1 MVESLTPAAPQRL
14 SRTARF
20 GILSA
25 QTSPPCGTAK
35 FTTGLS
41 SALHAHGSD
50 TDVIWVPD
58 GELPLNSSAPS
69 VDSCR
74 NLLNQADVAVIQY
87 GNAVDCI
94 DGETAIDIL
103 DGLRVPSIVIAH
115 AVPKKPTA
123 QQRSVLKTIAATAS
137 HLVVTSEAARLRLF
151 QTYDV
156 DRRTVSMIPLGA
168 TIPDTPRVKVPS
180 RPTILTCGLLGPGK
194 GIEKVIDA
202 MPLLKDLPGRPRY
215 MVAGPTHPRVLA
227 ADGEAYRS
235 ARIEQALRLDVADSV
250 KFDSGYYAGAMLT
263 ALIQQAAVVV
273 LPFDDEHVSCGVL
286 VDAIASGRPVVA
298 SGFPHAVELLDSG
311 AGIIVDPDDTEALA
325 SALRTVIRQ
334 PRLAGTMA
342 AEARSRAAELAWP
355 VVAGAYIRLAQHLL
369 AERRPRRTDGLSP
382 FG

>member
-1 MVESLTPAAPQRL
+1 MGESLTPAAPQRL

-25 QTSPPCGTAK
+25 ETSPPCGTAK

-41 SALHAHGSD
+41 DALRTHGSD
-50 TDVIWVPD
+50 ADITWVPD
-58 GELPLNSSAPS
+58 GELSPNGAAPS

-74 NLLNQADVAVIQY
+74 NLLDQADVAVIQY
-87 GNAVDCI
+87 GNAVDRI
-94 DGETAIDIL
+94 YGDGVIGIL
-103 DGLRVPSIVIAH
+103 AGLRVPSIVVAH
-115 AVPKKPTA
+115 SVPKSPTA
-123 QQRSVLKTIAATAS
+123 QQRSALEAIAATAS
-137 HLVVTSEAARLRLF
+137 HLVVTSEAARLRLL

-156 DRRTVSMIPLGA
+156 DRQRVTMIPLGA
-168 TIPDTPRVKVPS
+168 AIPEAPRVKLPS

-194 GIEKVIDA
+194 RVEKVIDA

-215 MVAGPTHPRVLA
+215 LVAGPTHPRVLA
-227 ADGEAYRS
+227 AEGEAYRS
-235 ARIEQALRLDVADSV
+235 ARIEQARRLDVADSV
-250 KFDSGYYAGAMLT
+250 KFDSGYYSGPMLT

-286 VDAIASGRPVVA
+286 VDAIANGRPVVA

-355 VVAGAYIRLAQHLL
+355 VVAAAYIRLAQHLL
-369 AERRPRRTDGLSP
+369 AERHPRRVDGPSP